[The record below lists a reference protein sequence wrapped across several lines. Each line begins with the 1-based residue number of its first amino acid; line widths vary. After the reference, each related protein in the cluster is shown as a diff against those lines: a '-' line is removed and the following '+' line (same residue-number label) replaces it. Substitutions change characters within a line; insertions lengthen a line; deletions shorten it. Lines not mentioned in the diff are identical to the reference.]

1 MKNSELLAL
10 GTVFFFVL
18 FCFNV
23 SIQEI
28 KNRQNKDIDVKQIT
42 VMLTLLK
49 SFFVVSD
56 RKWNCFQTA
65 NISQSFHAPAI
76 FVIGFLLVFAKC
88 SDEQIKVQT
97 QEERQSFFLGFTIR
111 MFHSMIQSDLR
122 VRLKEQMCTLKVWA
136 LTVF

>member
-56 RKWNCFQTA
+56 RK
-65 NISQSFHAPAI
+65 
-76 FVIGFLLVFAKC
+76 
-88 SDEQIKVQT
+88 
-97 QEERQSFFLGFTIR
+97 
-111 MFHSMIQSDLR
+111 
-122 VRLKEQMCTLKVWA
+122 
-136 LTVF
+136 